1 MKMSM
6 VRMAR
11 LILVGLCLLAMGC
24 SVRQPMENANVKP
37 KQDLK
42 DLEAKVAM
50 TLPSDAVLLHSTDGG
65 GRDPSCGFYA
75 WTVFSPSSIKMPPMR
90 ATGVREY
97 LDFSTPA
104 DLADMVKLVEAKM
117 QRRKICHPQAAFGSE
132 WENDAYT
139 FRGTLVRSSE
149 GDYLVIER
157 FKKK

>member
-1 MKMSM
+1 MSISRIAS
-6 VRMAR
+6 V
-11 LILVGLCLLAMGC
+11 ILMGLCPLAMGC
-24 SVRQPMENANVKP
+24 SDRQTMENANVKP
-37 KQDLK
+37 KQNLK

-50 TLPSDAVLLHSTDGG
+50 TLPSDAVLLDSTDGG
-65 GRDPSCGFYA
+65 GRDPSYGFYA
-75 WTVFSPSSIKMPPMR
+75 WTVFSPSPIKMPPMR
-90 ATGVREY
+90 ATGVKDY

-117 QRRKICHPQAAFGSE
+117 QRRRISQPQAAFGSE

-157 FKKK
+157 FRKK